1 MELYYAETRKLSHN
15 YLEYY
20 IYVVWISN
28 FNDFLSNSRTFVINV
43 FPLQRL
49 LWYFNLWVS
58 NMSHNC
64 RKCITKMS
72 MLCFIESHL
81 MTPVWPLRLCVQYCL
96 SISHSLIVV
105 SELPDANNV
114 EETSKSMVKT
124 GDIWIAYMLKK
135 GIMLEVFI
143 KRIKT
148 KKVKHVKI
156 MNKTSVREIQ

>member
-1 MELYYAETRKLSHN
+1 
-15 YLEYY
+15 
-20 IYVVWISN
+20 
-28 FNDFLSNSRTFVINV
+28 
-43 FPLQRL
+43 
-49 LWYFNLWVS
+49 
-58 NMSHNC
+58 
-64 RKCITKMS
+64 
-72 MLCFIESHL
+72 

-114 EETSKSMVKT
+114 EETSKSIVKT
-124 GDIWIAYMLKK
+124 GDMWIAYMLKK